1 MALVMETILLL
12 SLTPE
17 QARIVGTWAI
27 VLLVV
32 LDVIASSDQVPFNTP
47 RDWLLWLTQWK
58 SARLWSKA
66 ERKTA
71 KKDGRKWAP
80 LVPMNYLPMTGAG
93 IPFMVAA
100 LVGHFFHP
108 GIGPLIGPG
117 GFVGLGLSLAVAI
130 ALSVVTFFTNKAKGE
145 RVLFG
150 ITVAGLFFGIV
161 VWPVSG

>member
-1 MALVMETILLL
+1 MEAILLP

-27 VLLVV
+27 VLLVA

-58 SARLWSKA
+58 SLGLWNKA
-66 ERKTA
+66 KRKA
-71 KKDGRKWAP
+71 VIKAGRKWAP
-80 LVPMNYLPMTGAG
+80 LVPVNYLPMTGAG
-93 IPFMVAA
+93 IPFMIAA

-117 GFVGLGLSLAVAI
+117 GFLGLGLCLAVAM
-130 ALSVVTFFTNKAKGE
+130 ALSVVTYFTNKGKGE
-145 RVLFG
+145 RMLFG
-150 ITVAGLFFGIV
+150 ITVAGLFFGIL
-161 VWPVSG
+161 VWPVSV